1 VSFEDDVMIL
11 ANSIK
16 DKAIWR
22 TWERKEGEETNL
34 YARGGPEAYY
44 APIVDMFRPYSQM
57 PDPAGHDTIAE
68 QVMQVLRLLSPG
80 SSGPDRLHPIPANPN
95 LGMIPGS
102 ESYLERWTGRAAVE
116 FKQRFLDPF
125 PYLVANQYL
134 LASTLYGAI
143 DAQARMW
150 ENARRD
156 ILEIGNAT
164 LNALNTREPF
174 LCCGGTSGATKV
186 ILTTIEAIA
195 TVAAVFMP
203 TASVGARVGIEI
215 VAVAAS
221 AAATLAPDQA
231 GPTVDMAAE
240 YTWDIIANMAAA
252 IRLLNDQIYQAELKI
267 RLAMQ
272 AALALADQNPDLFVA
287 PRPALAGATAANI
300 ASPEYMGYSIN
311 A

>member
-1 VSFEDDVMIL
+1 MSFEEDVMYL

-22 TWERKEGEETNL
+22 TVERKEGHATNL
-34 YARGGPEAYY
+34 YAPYGPEGYY

-57 PDPAGHDTIAE
+57 PDPAGHDAIVE
-68 QVMQVLRLLSPG
+68 QIMETMRLISPG
-80 SSGPDRLHPIPANPN
+80 AAGPDPLRPVPANPN

-102 ESYLERWTGRAAVE
+102 ESYLEQWTGRAAVE

-125 PYLVANQYL
+125 PYLNANQYL
-134 LASTLYGAI
+134 LVSMLYGAM

-156 ILEIGNAT
+156 ILEIGNKT
-164 LNALNTREPF
+164 LNALNASDPF
-174 LCCGGTSGATKV
+174 LCWGGKKGPTTV
-186 ILTTIEAIA
+186 VLTTIEAIA
-195 TVAAVFMP
+195 SIAAVFMP
-203 TASVGARVGIEI
+203 AASVGARVGIEI

-221 AAATLAPDQA
+221 AAANLAPDER
-231 GPTVDMAAE
+231 GPTVDMAGE
-240 YTWDIIANMAAA
+240 YTWDIIAAMASA
-252 IRLLNDQIYQAELKI
+252 IRLLNSQIYQAELKI

-272 AALALADQNPDLFVA
+272 AAIKLVDDNPDLFVA
-287 PRPALAGATAANI
+287 PRPALTTATAATI
-300 ASPEYMGYSIN
+300 ASPEYMGYSTN